1 MIFMGNLKKIFF
13 VFVLF
18 FLVISDKSYSE
29 IVEKIDVKGNDR
41 ISLETIVIFGDVEI
55 GKNYESSD
63 INLLIKKLYET
74 TFFSNISVELQSGQL
89 NIIVEENPIINLI
102 TFEGEKANKYKE
114 AIKELL
120 TLGEK
125 TSYRTNYIK
134 SDINVIKELYR
145 SLGYYFVKIDLEI
158 EELDKNRVNLIYTID
173 KGKKAKIAKIYFL
186 GEKKIRDTKLRGIIT
201 SQEAAFW
208 KFVSRNVYLNK
219 SRIELDKRLLK
230 NYYRNHGYY
239 EIEVTSSNVE
249 YSEGNGFVLTYSINA
264 GKKYKFKKIFANVSK
279 ALDQSAF
286 ASLEKD
292 FNKIIGEYYSQIKL
306 TSILEKI
313 DKLSEQK
320 ELQFINHRV
329 VETLDGDSVVVRI
342 DIFEGE
348 KFLIERINIVGNS
361 ITNDSVIRGEMIV
374 DEGDPYSALLINK
387 SVNKLRARGIFGK
400 IEQTITEGSSPDLK
414 VLQIAVEEKATGEI
428 MAGAGIGTDGTSF
441 MAAVSENNWLGRG
454 VKLQSS
460 LSLSNEKVS
469 GSIAIDN
476 PNFNHSGNSVFTSF
490 DMSTVN
496 MKESSGFESEKTGFS
511 LGTEFEQYENIFLSP
526 SITAQHEVIEVQDD
540 ASSTIK
546 KTGRRFH

>member
-173 KGKKAKIAKIYFL
+173 KGDKAKIAKIYFL
-186 GEKKIRDTKLRGIIT
+186 GEKKSGI
-201 SQEAAFW
+201 Q
-208 KFVSRNVYLNK
+208 N
-219 SRIELDKRLLK
+219 
-230 NYYRNHGYY
+230 
-239 EIEVTSSNVE
+239 
-249 YSEGNGFVLTYSINA
+249 
-264 GKKYKFKKIFANVSK
+264 
-279 ALDQSAF
+279 
-286 ASLEKD
+286 
-292 FNKIIGEYYSQIKL
+292 
-306 TSILEKI
+306 
-313 DKLSEQK
+313 
-320 ELQFINHRV
+320 
-329 VETLDGDSVVVRI
+329 
-342 DIFEGE
+342 
-348 KFLIERINIVGNS
+348 
-361 ITNDSVIRGEMIV
+361 
-374 DEGDPYSALLINK
+374 
-387 SVNKLRARGIFGK
+387 
-400 IEQTITEGSSPDLK
+400 
-414 VLQIAVEEKATGEI
+414 
-428 MAGAGIGTDGTSF
+428 
-441 MAAVSENNWLGRG
+441 
-454 VKLQSS
+454 
-460 LSLSNEKVS
+460 
-469 GSIAIDN
+469 
-476 PNFNHSGNSVFTSF
+476 
-490 DMSTVN
+490 
-496 MKESSGFESEKTGFS
+496 
-511 LGTEFEQYENIFLSP
+511 
-526 SITAQHEVIEVQDD
+526 
-540 ASSTIK
+540 
-546 KTGRRFH
+546 